1 MSCLRIGT
9 RGSPLALRQSRTAQ
23 ARLEEGGGVRVELEV
38 IRTTGD
44 ERLDTPL
51 PEIGGKGLFTQELDQ
66 ALLDGR
72 IDLAVHSLKDL
83 PIELPDGL
91 CLAATPPRV
100 DPRDVLVGSGARPPT
115 LASLGRGAV
124 VGTSSLRRAALLRAF
139 RPDVRPRSIRGNVH
153 TRLGKLDD
161 GSYDAVVL
169 AAAGL
174 LRLGLEDRAAEWLE
188 PTAWLPAPG
197 QGALGV
203 VTRAD
208 DRATRARVGALNDPA
223 TRSAV
228 GAERALLARLGGGC
242 QLPLGAL
249 AMPFKDRLR
258 LWGLVASPD
267 GRRAVRGDLTGASGE
282 PEELGRRLAELL
294 RRRGAD
300 LVLARIPGALAEEP
314 ISEGGTRC

>member
-1 MSCLRIGT
+1 MSLLRIGT
-9 RGSPLALRQSRTAQ
+9 RGSRLALRQSRTAQ
-23 ARLEEGGGVRVELEV
+23 AGLEKGGGVRVELKV

-44 ERLDTPL
+44 ERLDQPL
-51 PEIGGKGLFTQELDQ
+51 PEIGGKGLFTEELDR
-66 ALLDGR
+66 ALLDGK

-83 PIELPDGL
+83 PTELPPGL
-91 CLAATPPRV
+91 CLAATPLRV
-100 DPRDVLVGSGARPPT
+100 DPRDVLVGPGARPLT

-139 RPDVRPRSIRGNVH
+139 RPDVRPRSIRGNVD

-161 GSYDAVVL
+161 GSYDALVL

-174 LRLGLEDRAAEWLE
+174 LRLGLEDRASEWLE

-197 QGALGV
+197 QGALGI

-208 DRATRARVGALNDPA
+208 DRATRARVGALDDPP
-223 TRSAV
+223 TRAAV

-249 AMPFKDRLR
+249 AMPAADRLR

-267 GRRAVRGDLTGASGE
+267 GGRVVRGDLTGASGE
-282 PEELGRRLAELL
+282 PEELGLRLAELL

-300 LVLARIPGALAEEP
+300 LVLAEIPNAPSGQE
-314 ISEGGTRC
+314 ISGTGVRC

>member
-1 MSCLRIGT
+1 MSLLRIGT
-9 RGSPLALRQSRTAQ
+9 RGSRLALRQSRTAQ
-23 ARLEEGGGVRVELEV
+23 ALLEKGGGVQVVLEV

-44 ERLDTPL
+44 ERLDAPL
-51 PEIGGKGLFTQELDQ
+51 PEIGGKGVFTQELDG
-66 ALLDGR
+66 ALLDGK

-83 PIELPDGL
+83 PVELPDGL
-91 CLAATPPRV
+91 CLAATPLRV
-100 DPRDVLVGSGARPPT
+100 DPRDVLVGPRARPPT
-115 LASLGRGAV
+115 LASLRRGAV
-124 VGTSSLRRAALLRAF
+124 VGTSSLRRTALLRAF
-139 RPDVRPRSIRGNVH
+139 RPDVRPQSIRGNVD

-161 GSYDAVVL
+161 GSYDAVIL

-208 DRATRARVGALNDPA
+208 DGATRARVEALNDPP
-223 TRSAV
+223 TRAAV

-267 GRRAVRGDLTGASGE
+267 GRRAVRGDLTGTSGD

-300 LVLARIPGALAEEP
+300 LVLGEIPDALSGEP
-314 ISEGGTRC
+314 ISGSGIRC